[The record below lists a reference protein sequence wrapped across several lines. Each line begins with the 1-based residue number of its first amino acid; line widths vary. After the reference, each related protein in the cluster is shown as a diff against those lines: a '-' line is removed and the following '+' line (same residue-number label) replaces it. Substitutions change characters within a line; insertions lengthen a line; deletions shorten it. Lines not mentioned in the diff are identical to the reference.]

1 VRRWVS
7 QIQRQRDDY
16 AGHVLSIREGDL
28 RALALLHDT
37 TPQEFSERLRGW
49 GVLRTEFDESEEK
62 TE

>member
-1 VRRWVS
+1 MRRWVA

-16 AGHVLSIREGDL
+16 AGQVLSIRDGDL

-49 GVLRTEFDESEEK
+49 GVLETNFGEEEVSE
-62 TE
+62 